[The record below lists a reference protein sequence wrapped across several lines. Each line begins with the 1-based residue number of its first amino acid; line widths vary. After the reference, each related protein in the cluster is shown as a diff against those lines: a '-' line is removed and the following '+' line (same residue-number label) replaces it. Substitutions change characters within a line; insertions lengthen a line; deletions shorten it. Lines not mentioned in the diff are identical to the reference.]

1 MARVLSE
8 DSRCTLA
15 SDVFEGNCVR
25 RAGKELEE
33 ADG

>member
-25 RAGKELEE
+25 RGKELEE